1 MYCTSCGVQN
11 DDDARFC
18 KDCGKAM
25 SGSTPRAGRFEP
37 ESPSSAGSPAPPA
50 HVPSYLVPAILVTI
64 FCCLPFGIV
73 SIVYAAQVNEKL
85 NAGDVAGAMSASN
98 NAKTWMWVAF
108 GVGLFVAV
116 FYGLGGLWLGLVPVT
131 IVGSR

>member
-18 KDCGKAM
+18 KDCGKPT
-25 SGSTPRAGRFEP
+25 SGSTPSAERFDPEP
-37 ESPSSAGSPAPPA
+37 RGGTADPASPE
-50 HVPSYLVPAILVTI
+50 HVPTYLVPAILVTI

-85 NAGDVAGAMSASN
+85 GAGDVAGAMQASN
-98 NAKTWMWVAF
+98 NAKTWMWVSF
-108 GVGLFVAV
+108 GVGLFA
-116 FYGLGGLWLGLVPVT
+116 GLGYLSLALFGLALGTFPF
-131 IVGSR
+131 

>member
-1 MYCTSCGVQN
+1 MYCTGCGSQN

-25 SGSTPRAGRFEP
+25 SGSTPSAETYEP
-37 ESPSSAGSPAPPA
+37 ESSGGAAGPTPTEHIPT
-50 HVPSYLVPAILVTI
+50 YLVPAILVTV

-73 SIVYAAQVNEKL
+73 SIVYAAQVNSKL
-85 NAGDVAGAMSASN
+85 DAGDVAGAMHASS

-108 GVGLFVAV
+108 GVGLFAGVGYA
-116 FYGLGGLWLGLVPVT
+116 LAMLGLAFGAGPF
-131 IVGSR
+131 

>member
-18 KDCGKAM
+18 KDCGRAM
-25 SGSTPRAGRFEP
+25 SGSTQSAERFEP
-37 ESPSSAGSPAPPA
+37 ESPSRATRPAPPE
-50 HVPSYLVPAILVTI
+50 HISSYLVPAILVTI

-85 NAGDVAGAMSASN
+85 AAGDVAGAMRASD
-98 NAKTWMWVAF
+98 NAKTWMWVSF
-108 GVGLFVAV
+108 GVGLFIGVGYVSLAL
-116 FYGLGGLWLGLVPVT
+116 FGLVLGTFPF
-131 IVGSR
+131 